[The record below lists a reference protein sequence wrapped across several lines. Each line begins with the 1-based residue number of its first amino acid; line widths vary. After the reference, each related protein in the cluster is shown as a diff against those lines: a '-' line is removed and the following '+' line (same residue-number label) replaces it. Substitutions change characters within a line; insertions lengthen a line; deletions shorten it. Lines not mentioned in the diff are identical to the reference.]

1 MNNMFFYNL
10 YAVICS
16 KNSLNNYFIG
26 IQTFFFDLQIFAE
39 ITFKDKLDSLSKV
52 YSGNTWMERELKES
66 NNIFFLNLI
75 DNRKLLF
82 NYNYNNNLE
91 YNHFNSIIND
101 IKI

>member
-1 MNNMFFYNL
+1 
-10 YAVICS
+10 
-16 KNSLNNYFIG
+16 
-26 IQTFFFDLQIFAE
+26 
-39 ITFKDKLDSLSKV
+39 
-52 YSGNTWMERELKES
+52 MERELKES